1 MWRSSVRCYF
11 YVQSCYWFAASA
23 QCSSSFFGVPTF
35 SAFCCW
41 VVKSQFSVFYCKIKC
56 VFMRSANKP
65 LCFYL
70 YFTQHRNCF
79 WLEVT
84 PCTLNSR
91 RLLRWSVV
99 PSNGH
104 SPLCSVWAR
113 DALPI
118 PEKCPSPKDG
128 CLAPSEGQKMH
139 RNRFSAKHSK
149 SVSLFFF
156 LYLETRTLP
165 LFLEIDGQ
173 ISCLSIIIFIVWYL
187 KMYTMS
193 HQAQSLL
200 RHFIN

>member
-1 MWRSSVRCYF
+1 
-11 YVQSCYWFAASA
+11 
-23 QCSSSFFGVPTF
+23 
-35 SAFCCW
+35 
-41 VVKSQFSVFYCKIKC
+41 
-56 VFMRSANKP
+56 MRSADKP

-79 WLEVT
+79 WIEVT

-128 CLAPSEGQKMH
+128 CLAPSEGQKTY

-149 SVSLFFF
+149 SVFLSFFF
-156 LYLETRTLP
+156 SSCSHLETRTLA
-165 LFLEIDGQ
+165 LFLEKDGQ
-173 ISCLSIIIFIVWYL
+173 ISSLGIIIFIVWYL

-200 RHFIN
+200 RHFFN